1 MTRYQLMRISHIVS
15 MLSAAVLNQLDW
27 CKRKH
32 KRFDRNTPIDCPN
45 SEDQL
50 VQSAH
55 LLKKLPL
62 EVVPDKSQYL
72 EYIEDGPCVWNIF
85 HTIRHLSWCVSH
97 EEEIAATREWWEDY
111 GIRHS
116 IREAD

>member
-1 MTRYQLMRISHIVS
+1 MTRYQLLRISHIVS

-32 KRFDRNTPIDCPN
+32 KRFDRNTSIDCPN

-62 EVVPDKSQYL
+62 EVVPNKSEYL
-72 EYIEDGPCVWNIF
+72 EYIEDWPRVWNVF
-85 HTIRHLSWCVSH
+85 HTIRHLSECVSN
-97 EEEIAATREWWEDY
+97 EEEMAALREWLGDY

-116 IREAD
+116 ITETN

>member
-1 MTRYQLMRISHIVS
+1 MTRYQLLRITNIVS
-15 MLSAAVLNQLDW
+15 MLSAAVLNQYDW

-62 EVVPDKSQYL
+62 EVVPNKSEYL
-72 EYIEDGPCVWNIF
+72 EYIKEPCVWNVF
-85 HTIRHLSWCVSH
+85 HTIRHLSECVSN
-97 EEEIAATREWWEDY
+97 EEEIAALREWLEDY

-116 IREAD
+116 IRETN